1 MGIALESNGATAPL
15 FKHEQSSA
23 LHNEIMPKFGNA
35 QLKLLEK
42 LCNVIAVSGD
52 EGEVRK
58 IVLEEVKPYADEVKV
73 DTLGNVLA
81 TKRGGS
87 QGGKR
92 MRVMLDAHMD
102 EVGFMI
108 VADEGEG
115 LYRFE
120 TVGGIDV
127 RHLVGKQVFVGK
139 ERTPAVIGAKPV
151 HLMNGEERT
160 RKVPLDALRI
170 DVGLAGKAK
179 VGDRAGFATKFR
191 RVGPSILSKS
201 IDDRIGVAT
210 LIELFKQAT
219 PNIDLCA
226 AFSVQEE
233 IGLRGAKV
241 AAQYFNPDLA
251 IAIDSTPAN
260 DLPLYDGG
268 ENMTYNTKLGFGP
281 AIYIAD
287 GSTLHDPR
295 LVRFMQKIAE
305 TEGIPYQFRQPGG
318 GGTDSGAIQR
328 SLAGIPTVSV
338 SVPHRYPHSPI
349 SISRIEDWK
358 NTINLLHTT
367 LKKITPALISQR

>member
-1 MGIALESNGATAPL
+1 
-15 FKHEQSSA
+15 
-23 LHNEIMPKFGNA
+23 MPKFGNA

-52 EGEVRK
+52 EGGVRR
-58 IVLEEVKPYADEVKV
+58 IVLEEVKPYAHEVKV
-73 DTLGNVLA
+73 DALGSVLA
-81 TKRGGS
+81 TKHGGS
-87 QGGKR
+87 SGRKR
-92 MRVMLDAHMD
+92 MRVLLDAHMD

-120 TVGGIDV
+120 TVGGIDI
-127 RHLVGKQVFVGK
+127 RHVVGKQVFVGK

-151 HLMNGEERT
+151 HLMTGDERT
-160 RKVPLDALRI
+160 RKVPLDVLRI

-179 VGDRAGFATKFR
+179 VGDYAGFATKFR

-210 LIELFKQAT
+210 LIELFKQA
-219 PNIDLCA
+219 PRNIDVCA

-268 ENMTYNTKLGFGP
+268 ENMSYNTKLGLGP

-295 LVRFMQKIAE
+295 LVRFLQRTAE
-305 TEGIPYQFRQPGG
+305 AEGIPYQFRQPGG

-338 SVPHRYPHSPI
+338 SVPHRYTHSPI
-349 SISRIEDWK
+349 SISRVEDWK
-358 NTINLLHTT
+358 NTIDLLHAA
-367 LKKITPALISQR
+367 LKKITPAVISR

>member
-1 MGIALESNGATAPL
+1 MLS
-15 FKHEQSSA
+15 
-23 LHNEIMPKFGNA
+23 FGNA

-58 IVLEEVKPYADEVKV
+58 IVLEEVEPYADEVKV
-73 DTLGNVLA
+73 DTMGSVLA
-81 TKRGGS
+81 TKRGRARS
-87 QGGKR
+87 GKR
-92 MRVMLDAHMD
+92 TRVMLDAHMD

-108 VADEGEG
+108 VAEDGEG

-127 RHLVGKQVFVGK
+127 RHLVGKQVLVGR
-139 ERTPAVIGAKPV
+139 ERTPAVIGGKPI
-151 HLMNGEERT
+151 HLMSGDERT
-160 RKVPLDALRI
+160 RKVPVDALRI

-201 IDDRIGVAT
+201 IDDRIGIAT
-210 LIELFKQAT
+210 VIELFKQSRQ
-219 PNIDLCA
+219 NIDLCA

-251 IAIDSTPAN
+251 IAVDSTPAY
-260 DLPLYDGG
+260 DLPLYDGS
-268 ENMTYNTKLGFGP
+268 ENMSYNTKLGLGP

-295 LVRFMQKIAE
+295 LVRFLQEIAE
-305 TEGIPYQFRQPGG
+305 DEGIPYQLRQPGG

-338 SVPHRYPHSPI
+338 SVPHRYTHSPV
-349 SISRIEDWK
+349 SISRVDDWK
-358 NTINLLHTT
+358 NTINLLYTA
-367 LKKITPALISQR
+367 LKKITPVLISER

>member
-1 MGIALESNGATAPL
+1 
-15 FKHEQSSA
+15 
-23 LHNEIMPKFGNA
+23 MPTFGNT

-42 LCNVIAVSGD
+42 LCNVIAISGD
-52 EGEVRK
+52 DGEVRK

-73 DTLGNVLA
+73 DALGNLLA
-81 TKRGGS
+81 TRRGRTLSAKRTC
-87 QGGKR
+87 
-92 MRVMLDAHMD
+92 VMLDAHMD

-108 VADEGEG
+108 VADDGEG

-120 TVGGIDV
+120 IVGGIDL
-127 RHLVGKQVFVGK
+127 RHLVGKQVLVGK
-139 ERTPAVIGAKPV
+139 ERTPAVIGGKPI

-170 DVGLAGKAK
+170 DVGLAGKVK

-191 RVGPSILSKS
+191 RVGPSIMSKS

-210 LIELFKQAT
+210 LIELFKQAP

-251 IAIDSTPAN
+251 IAVDSTPAN
-260 DLPLYDGG
+260 DLPLYEGG
-268 ENMTYNTKLGFGP
+268 ENISYNTKLGLGP

-295 LVRFMQKIAE
+295 LVRFLQETAE
-305 TEGIPYQFRQPGG
+305 AQGIPYQFRQPGG
-318 GGTDSGAIQR
+318 GGGTDADAIQR
-328 SLAGIPTVSV
+328 SLAGVPTISV
-338 SVPHRYPHSPI
+338 SVPHRYTHSPV
-349 SISRIEDWK
+349 SISRLEDWK
-358 NTINLLHTT
+358 NTINLLYAA
-367 LKKITPALISQR
+367 LRRITPELIAPR

>member
-1 MGIALESNGATAPL
+1 
-15 FKHEQSSA
+15 
-23 LHNEIMPKFGNA
+23 MPTFGSA

-52 EGEVRK
+52 EAEVRK
-58 IVLEEVKPYADEVKV
+58 LVLQEVKPHADELKV
-73 DTLGNVLA
+73 DMMGNVLA
-81 TKRGGS
+81 TKFGA
-87 QGGKR
+87 GKNKHR
-92 MRVMLDAHMD
+92 LRVMLDAHMD

-108 VADEGEG
+108 VADDGEG

-127 RHLVGKQVFVGK
+127 RHLVGKQVLVGK
-139 ERTPAVIGAKPV
+139 DYTPAVIGGKPI

-170 DVGLAGKAK
+170 DTGLTGKAK

-210 LIELFKQAT
+210 LIELFRQAPPT
-219 PNIDLCA
+219 IDLCA

-241 AAQYFNPDLA
+241 AAQYFNPDIA
-251 IAIDSTPAN
+251 IAVDSTPAN
-260 DLPLYDGG
+260 DMPLYDGG
-268 ENMTYNTKLGFGP
+268 ENISYNTKLGLGP
-281 AIYIAD
+281 AIYVAD

-295 LVRFMQKIAE
+295 LVRFLAE
-305 TEGIPYQFRQPGG
+305 TAEAEGIPYQFRQPGG

-328 SLAGIPTVSV
+328 SLAGIPAVSV
-338 SVPHRYPHSPI
+338 SVPHRYTHSPI
-349 SISRIEDWK
+349 SISRVDDWK
-358 NTINLLHTT
+358 NTINLLSAA
-367 LKKITPALISQR
+367 LRRITPELIASR